1 MSSSIK
7 QLLAIYFV
15 KLLHFLFLIYII
27 SYPFINAKSFCHRD
41 IEVTLF
47 HVLYLTT
54 CVSLLVHWYLNDD
67 TCFLTLLE
75 AKLRGKKI
83 SDGFI
88 YQIVS
93 PVYKFPSNH
102 LTKLSYT
109 LVIVNFI
116 IISAKLAGK

>member
-1 MSSSIK
+1 MSVSIK
-7 QLLAIYFV
+7 NLLAIYIV
-15 KLLHFLFLIYII
+15 KLIHFFFLIYII
-27 SYPFINAKSFCHRD
+27 TYPFINAQSFCNRD

-83 SDGFI
+83 SEGFI

-93 PVYKFPSNH
+93 PVYKFPSKH
-102 LTKLSYT
+102 LTELSYT
-109 LVIVNFI
+109 LIIVNFVI
-116 IISAKLAGK
+116 IAAKLACK